1 MIKARLQYWTIGI
14 FLSMFGIWILGI
26 NPTYGK
32 NSLAQSLLI
41 LEQKSSVEKLLICDR
56 QSLKTDFEYES
67 TGLLSRI
74 LYQKPSRLYQAM
86 SSSGAVAINAYWER
100 GQAPHWYVEAQRT
113 GEEAIIGGLIQNNR
127 TAIRAGF
134 RMFDWAFAHQLP
146 DGSFQ
151 GTGDSFHSTSF
162 FVASVARTLLL
173 IQQSSYH
180 EQYRDKIQQYL
191 PQLQNAAR
199 WMISPSIWK
208 PGMEHNQPYT
218 HRFYGV
224 ALALGLTAQLANDR
238 TLMQYAKQSL
248 ALGLARQ
255 QSNGVNPEKGGA
267 DSSYQMAG
275 VVYAQRWMAHFPT
288 DSLTPQVQK
297 MITKALMWERSRIR
311 ASGEIDARGNTR
323 TAGQERRRTGEV
335 KHIDHRLVFRGFSYW
350 ANLTQ
355 DPQWAE
361 VAQKIAQYYYPFN
374 YGIRVVHPNS

>member
-1 MIKARLQYWTIGI
+1 MRRSQQCVLGV
-14 FLSMFGIWILGI
+14 FLSVLSNGVI
-26 NPTYGK
+26 NIHSTSSNTSVMQPMLTLEK
-32 NSLAQSLLI
+32 KSFAERAPVSDLQSP
-41 LEQKSSVEKLLICDR
+41 
-56 QSLKTDFEYES
+56 KTDFEYES
-67 TGLLSRI
+67 TGLLPRI

-86 SSSGAVAINAYWER
+86 SSSGAVAINAHWER

-173 IQQSSYH
+173 IQQSPDH
-180 EQYRDKIQQYL
+180 EQYRDRIQQYL
-191 PQLQNAAR
+191 PQLHNAAR
-199 WMISPSIWK
+199 WMISPGIWQ

-218 HRFYGV
+218 HRFYVV

-255 QSNGVNPEKGGA
+255 KLDGVNPEKGGA

-275 VVYAQRWMAHFPT
+275 VVYAQRWIAYFPK
-288 DSLTPQVQK
+288 DSLTPEVQR

-311 ASGEIDARGNTR
+311 TSGEIDATGNTR
-323 TAGQERRRTGEV
+323 TAGQERRRTGEI
-335 KHIDHRLVFRGFSYW
+335 KHIDQRLVFRGFSYW
-350 ANLTQ
+350 ANFTQ

-361 VAQKIAQYYYPFN
+361 IAQKIAQYYYPFSR
-374 YGIRVVHPNS
+374 GIR